1 MGYDFIAVSHV
12 DACDHLPN
20 NARPYAEC
28 MYRTDDDTY
37 YECSGN
43 TGANA
48 TYYKA
53 TNRSHTMA
61 WSINLHAAS
70 ELAEALVNQG
80 IDIRNLFSQASHSSA
95 TLRPLLQQ
103 IHTLNN
109 QQLDNALVNRISG
122 LIPLLECVCDGDNG
136 ILLNV

>member
-12 DACDHLPN
+12 DACDQLPN

-37 YECSGN
+37 YESSVNGRSS
-43 TGANA
+43 
-48 TYYKA
+48 YYKA

-70 ELAEALVNQG
+70 ELVEALINQG
-80 IDIRNLFSQASHSSA
+80 VDMHNLFSQASHTSA

-103 IHTLNN
+103 IYTLNN
-109 QQLDNALVNRISG
+109 QQLDPTLANRIPG
-122 LIPLLECVCDGDNG
+122 LISLLECACDADNG